1 MVILN
6 KTLWLL
12 IMILLSLLP
21 IFASEPPIALKTI
34 NNHEDLPNLHL
45 DGSDTYNDG
54 TIILLFT
61 QKSTNKIINNTT
73 IHLRIIF
80 NDETIQSI
88 EIDCSSQPD
97 FIPRCKKSKDS
108 DACSLN
114 PKALIEGYVLIES
127 VDKSERKKQI
137 IVSWDKKIV
146 SILELDEYKI
156 TVPHNSKQ
164 DFSIMELTNNKT
176 LVWKKFTI
184 DQNNASL
191 KREDKTY
198 NVPNDKTIIRNFF
211 DPFSLVE
218 GGYAAIIFM
227 RTKLIHNKEFRN
239 KNSIDE
245 IYVIYFNDILPHQQF
260 LLHSSSSEK
269 SELLSL
275 GLLRG
280 GCVSFF
286 DGSGYTYDFIE
297 SFNKIKSDQFLNSG
311 SYNTFRIHFLSN
323 GAVSLININLNI
335 TDNDFIATPLFYGG
349 YIGQYSKKNDK
360 SLIVLDNNNNIKNKL
375 HLPFYDNIEHSKLKS
390 FVMQKQ
396 LYIWFFNCSDDQTW
410 NINYYSL
417 NLINDYDSRFIY
429 QNPSINGTYPKIN
442 ETIKIS
448 STSRKQI
455 DFIINYNKP
464 ILLFYG
470 NITLYQYLNDD
481 VILRQ
486 RVSGRSDHCRLF
498 NETAVS
504 IKIFV
509 SALHQ
514 TNVKYGIKVDDDF
527 VKLQSN
533 EEPLLGISER
543 IWTFNISLETPDK
556 PADQVSI
563 TSRLKLNKENY
574 KKIDSI
580 EDRKLLIQ
588 TLKNELVQAI
598 PIDPKR
604 LEIQEKIQNEYKD
617 NNILFSA
624 TIKPTFTNNANERST
639 DSVLKDLDELI
650 KKKKYNLLSNGN
662 ITRFL
667 DTSYGANPLP
677 DFWMTYGYHMI
688 ALGLLIVIVG
698 CMIVFANYKY
708 REGNNYSI
716 IKIVI
721 IIVDLVLD
729 IMFIIMGIPEKPH
742 LFVFSLL
749 SVIIPIVFNTMMT
762 TYSLI
767 QEMIHNDDFNN
778 WCKKHGFTI
787 SMFTILSSADV
798 EALHILSSK
807 IAGFNAFS
815 APPLSSRISRIVF
828 WAGCINIFLEDIPQF
843 IIQIYYKRDTIVY
856 TIIPTLS
863 LISSSVT
870 LCISFFGKL
879 YFFFMYFYG
888 NKKSNRSQK
897 LIEVI

>member
-127 VDKSERKKQI
+127 IDKSERKKQI

-280 GCVSFF
+280 
-286 DGSGYTYDFIE
+286 
-297 SFNKIKSDQFLNSG
+297 
-311 SYNTFRIHFLSN
+311 
-323 GAVSLININLNI
+323 
-335 TDNDFIATPLFYGG
+335 
-349 YIGQYSKKNDK
+349 
-360 SLIVLDNNNNIKNKL
+360 
-375 HLPFYDNIEHSKLKS
+375 
-390 FVMQKQ
+390 
-396 LYIWFFNCSDDQTW
+396 
-410 NINYYSL
+410 
-417 NLINDYDSRFIY
+417 DSRFIY

-455 DFIINYNKP
+455 DFIVNYNKP

-807 IAGFNAFS
+807 ISGFNAFS

>member
-417 NLINDYDSRFIY
+417 NLINDY
-429 QNPSINGTYPKIN
+429 GT
-442 ETIKIS
+442 
-448 STSRKQI
+448 
-455 DFIINYNKP
+455 
-464 ILLFYG
+464 
-470 NITLYQYLNDD
+470 YLNDD

-588 TLKNELVQAI
+588 TLKNEL
-598 PIDPKR
+598 
-604 LEIQEKIQNEYKD
+604 
-617 NNILFSA
+617 
-624 TIKPTFTNNANERST
+624 RST

-778 WCKKHGFTI
+778 WCKKH
-787 SMFTILSSADV
+787 
-798 EALHILSSK
+798 EHI
-807 IAGFNAFS
+807 
-815 APPLSSRISRIVF
+815 
-828 WAGCINIFLEDIPQF
+828 
-843 IIQIYYKRDTIVY
+843 
-856 TIIPTLS
+856 
-863 LISSSVT
+863 
-870 LCISFFGKL
+870 
-879 YFFFMYFYG
+879 
-888 NKKSNRSQK
+888 
-897 LIEVI
+897 